1 MVLLAWKLLANI
13 FVLPLTTSLLNLR
26 PQEFNRY
33 GARWQAVKPRQ
44 DTQHTFNYC
53 DVTLA
58 VRRLHTRV
66 ILLISPLLSH
76 LISVCFGL
84 PLCSSGV
91 WVRGKTRF
99 WGWLGWRDRQA
110 NKEVDFTRIMSLSG
124 PQQVP
129 DGASSFR
136 INQSPSGLPNIF
148 PLPYRAEAPYLT
160 TYRCNQNIFKVN
172 LMFLVYHFLR
182 VLPKFRKAS
191 IKFVMF
197 ARLSA
202 CNNSAPNWADF
213 H

>member
-1 MVLLAWKLLANI
+1 M
-13 FVLPLTTSLLNLR
+13 
-26 PQEFNRY
+26 
-33 GARWQAVKPRQ
+33 
-44 DTQHTFNYC
+44 
-53 DVTLA
+53 A

-66 ILLISPLLSH
+66 ILLISLLLSH

-148 PLPYRAEAPYLT
+148 LLPSRAKVPNLT
-160 TYRCNQNIFKVN
+160 TYCCNQNIFKVK
-172 LMFLVYHFLR
+172 LTFLVYQFLR
-182 VLPKFRKAS
+182 ALPKFRKAS
-191 IKFVMF
+191 INFVMSVRLA
-197 ARLSA
+197 AR
-202 CNNSAPNWADF
+202 NNSAPTGLIFITFNIWGF
-213 H
+213 FENMSRKF

>member
-1 MVLLAWKLLANI
+1 MALLAWKLLANI

-33 GARWQAVKPRQ
+33 RARWQAVKPRQ
-44 DTQHTFNYC
+44 HTQHTFNYC
-53 DVTLA
+53 DVTVV
-58 VRRLHTRV
+58 VRRLHTCL
-66 ILLISPLLSH
+66 ILLISLLFSH

-136 INQSPSGLPNIF
+136 ITRILQDSQTYFHF
-148 PLPYRAEAPYLT
+148 PPAQR
-160 TYRCNQNIFKVN
+160 
-172 LMFLVYHFLR
+172 YHT
-182 VLPKFRKAS
+182 
-191 IKFVMF
+191 
-197 ARLSA
+197 
-202 CNNSAPNWADF
+202 
-213 H
+213 